1 MKRLSIWIAAISF
14 AAIGV
19 SAQRSDPPQPATD
32 VPKRVIAPPGPKPVG
47 PYSPGIMAGDFLYI
61 SGQGARDR
69 DGRLPDTV
77 DAQVRQTLENV
88 KTIVEAAG
96 LTLEHVVYSQVYL
109 ASMSSHDTMDRVWRE
124 YFPKQ
129 PPARAVLGVH
139 RMPTDTPVEINAVA
153 FRDLSRRKSIVP
165 AGHPP
170 SSPATAGVMAG
181 DRLYLSGSFGAD
193 IGSGSVPAD
202 PAAQVQL
209 ALDNMKQTL
218 MAAGMDFRHVVF
230 VNPYLTDKA
239 SGQMNAIYAKHFEF
253 GNTPAR
259 ATIRV
264 ASLPGGNT
272 IEFTG
277 VAVADLSKRLAVRPK
292 NMRPSA
298 TASPCVFAGDTVL
311 LFGEGPFHAGTRQ
324 GAGHLC
330 RDRRGA
336 GTAVDAEPP
345 RWPGGGGADPGQRGR
360 HQCLR
365 RRHRRLSANEP
376 CLRAILS
383 GDVSD
388 ADDGCDASADRS
400 ETGERGRLSGP
411 RADFHCGGEVEG
423 CLPRASEA
431 MRAARTARLRAVGAS
446 ARSRRSFSEGGSEPA
461 KRLA

>member
-1 MKRLSIWIAAISF
+1 M
-14 AAIGV
+14 
-19 SAQRSDPPQPATD
+19 
-32 VPKRVIAPPGPKPVG
+32 G
-47 PYSPGIMAGDFLYI
+47 PYSPGIMAGDFLYV

-77 DAQVRQTLENV
+77 DGQVRQTLENV

-109 ASMSSHDTMDRVWRE
+109 ASMSNHDTMDRVWRE

-153 FRDLSRRKSIVP
+153 FRDLSRRKSVVP
-165 AGHPP
+165 AGYPP
-170 SSPATAGVMAG
+170 NSPAAAGVMAG

-193 IGSGSVPAD
+193 IRSGRVPAD
-202 PAAQVQL
+202 PAEQVQL

-218 MAAGMDFRHVVF
+218 MAAGMDFHHVVF
-230 VNPYLTDKA
+230 VNPYLTDNA

-264 ASLPGGNT
+264 ASLPDGNT

-277 VAVADLSKRLAVRPK
+277 VAVADLSKRVAVRPK

-298 TASPCVFAGDTVL
+298 TASPCVFAGDTY
-311 LFGEGPFHAGTRQ
+311 FCSAKGPFTPGPDKVQGIYAATVEAQVRQSMRNLLDGLEEAGLTLANVVAANVYLDDIDDFPKLNRVYAQ
-324 GAGHLC
+324 YFPEMFS
-330 RDRRGA
+330 D
-336 GTAVDAEPP
+336 VYN
-345 RWPGGGGADPGQRGR
+345 GGY
-360 HQCLR
+360 
-365 RRHRRLSANEP
+365 
-376 CLRAILS
+376 
-383 GDVSD
+383 
-388 ADDGCDASADRS
+388 ASADRS

-411 RADFHCGGEVEG
+411 GADFAGGGEVEAFLPRASAAKRATRTERAGEAARERACRGVRGAKPLDRRGRLSGPGADFAGGGEVEG
-423 CLPRASEA
+423 
-431 MRAARTARLRAVGAS
+431 V
-446 ARSRRSFSEGGSEPA
+446 
-461 KRLA
+461 

>member
-1 MKRLSIWIAAISF
+1 MKRTSVWIAAISF
-14 AAIGV
+14 GAMGV
-19 SAQRSDPPQPATD
+19 SAHWSTPPQPTSD

-47 PYSPGIMAGDFLYI
+47 PHSPGIMAGDFLYI

-88 KTIVEAAG
+88 KTVVEAAG
-96 LTLEHVVYSQVYL
+96 LTLAHVVYSQVYL
-109 ASMSSHDTMDRVWRE
+109 ANMSSQSNDTMDRVWRE

-165 AGHPP
+165 AGYPP
-170 SSPATAGVMAG
+170 NSPATAGVMAG

-193 IGSGSVPAD
+193 IASGSVPAD

-218 MAAGMDFRHVVF
+218 TAAGMDFRHVVF

-277 VAVADLSKRLAVRPK
+277 VASADLSKRLAVRPK

-298 TASPCVFAGDTVL
+298 TASPCVFAGDTY
-311 LFGEGPFHAGTRQ
+311 FCSAKGPFTPGPDKVQ
-324 GAGHLC
+324 GIYA
-330 RDRRGA
+330 A
-336 GTAVDAEPP
+336 TVDAQVRQSMRNLLDGLEEAGLTLANVVATNVYLDDIDDFARMNRVYAQYFPEIFPTRTTVATLPP
-345 RWPGGGGADPGQRGR
+345 MDRKAVNEDVYPGLEQIS
-360 HQCLR
+360 L
-365 RRHRRLSANEP
+365 
-376 CLRAILS
+376 
-383 GDVSD
+383 V
-388 ADDGCDASADRS
+388 
-400 ETGERGRLSGP
+400 
-411 RADFHCGGEVEG
+411 
-423 CLPRASEA
+423 
-431 MRAARTARLRAVGAS
+431 AV
-446 ARSRRSFSEGGSEPA
+446 
-461 KRLA
+461 K

>member
-1 MKRLSIWIAAISF
+1 MKRPSVWIAAISF
-14 AAIGV
+14 GAIGV
-19 SAQRSDPPQPATD
+19 SAHRSAPPQSTTD

-47 PYSPGIMAGDFLYI
+47 PYSPGIMAGDFLYV

-165 AGHPP
+165 AGYPP

-298 TASPCVFAGDTVL
+298 TASPCVFAGDTY
-311 LFGEGPFHAGTRQ
+311 FCSAKGPFTPGPDKVQGIYAATVEAQVRQSMRNLLDGLEEAGLTLANVVATNVYLDDIDDFPRMNRVYAQYFPEMFPTRTTV
-324 GAGHLC
+324 ATLPPI
-330 RDRRGA
+330 DRKPVNEDVYPGLEQISLV
-336 GTAVDAEPP
+336 AV
-345 RWPGGGGADPGQRGR
+345 
-360 HQCLR
+360 
-365 RRHRRLSANEP
+365 
-376 CLRAILS
+376 
-383 GDVSD
+383 
-388 ADDGCDASADRS
+388 
-400 ETGERGRLSGP
+400 
-411 RADFHCGGEVEG
+411 
-423 CLPRASEA
+423 
-431 MRAARTARLRAVGAS
+431 
-446 ARSRRSFSEGGSEPA
+446 
-461 KRLA
+461 K